1 MKFSRIFLNRLQNQP
16 IASDTVVVIDV
27 LRSFTSAAIMLARG
41 ARAIY
46 PVERIAEAVSL
57 LSRVPHPVSVGAVGG
72 GDPVPGFDFGNSPSQ
87 LLQAELAGRLVVMT
101 TAAGVRGLQRFHQ
114 ARRLY
119 AASLVCAPATAEA
132 K

>member
-1 MKFSRIFLNRLQNQP
+1 MLEASGSVLSLSMKFSRIFLNRLQNQP

-72 GDPVPGFDFGNSPSQ
+72 GDPVPGF
-87 LLQAELAGRLVVMT
+87 EEV
-101 TAAGVRGLQRFHQ
+101 
-114 ARRLY
+114 
-119 AASLVCAPATAEA
+119 APRIRTSG
-132 K
+132 